1 MFYRYLD
8 SPIGRLFLAGNEEG
22 LKLISFPN
30 EKKTYG
36 PEADWEE
43 KAEALSEAAR
53 QLDDYFE
60 GKRKQFD
67 LKLSPAVTP
76 FQGRVLQALQEVP
89 YGETVTYGELAR
101 RIGQPN
107 AARAVGMA
115 NARNPIPIVI
125 PCHRVIGK
133 SGKLTGFGGGLDIK
147 QRLLDLEQGLR

>member
-1 MFYRYLD
+1 MYYRYMD
-8 SPIGRLFLAGNEEG
+8 SPIGRLFLAGSED
-22 LKLISFPN
+22 KLALIGFPN
-30 EKKTYG
+30 GKNPYE

-43 KAEALSEAAR
+43 KPEPLAEAVR
-53 QLDDYFE
+53 QLTDYFK
-60 GKRKQFD
+60 GNRKQFD

-101 RIGQPN
+101 RIEQPN
-107 AARAVGMA
+107 ASRAVGMA

-133 SGKLTGFGGGLDIK
+133 GGKLTGYGGGLDIK
-147 QRLLDLEQGLR
+147 QTLLDLEKRFR